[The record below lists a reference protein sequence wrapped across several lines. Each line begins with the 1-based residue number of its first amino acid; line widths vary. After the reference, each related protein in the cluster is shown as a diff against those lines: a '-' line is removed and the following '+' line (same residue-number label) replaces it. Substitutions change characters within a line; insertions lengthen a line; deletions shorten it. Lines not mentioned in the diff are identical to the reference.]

1 MTNFMTPPSEAL
13 STLTALAARGGR
25 TAPFALSLAQAIVG
39 NRVSVKQGEWIDKLC
54 RPVAGEAESISLPR
68 IVAAMRRADRKQRKF
83 VIVVDGL
90 AITGRYTAL
99 DSFRAN
105 PANRGSVSFSVG
117 EYGDPNSK
125 WFGRI
130 NAQGEFSPGKDSTEA
145 FVAYLK
151 AWEANLPE

>member
-1 MTNFMTPPSEAL
+1 MNFTTDPTKAYSI
-13 STLTALAARGGR
+13 LTAMAAKGGR
-25 TAPFALSLAQAIVG
+25 TAPFALSLAGAIIQ
-39 NRVSVKQGEWIDKLC
+39 NRVSPKQGEWIDKLC

-68 IVAAMRRADRKQRKF
+68 IVAAMRRADRKARKF
-83 VIVVDGL
+83 VILVGDL
-90 AITGRYTAL
+90 TITGRYTAL

-117 EYGDPNSK
+117 EYGDPASK

-130 NAQGEFSPGKDSTEA
+130 NAQGEFASGKDSTEA

>member
-1 MTNFMTPPSEAL
+1 MNFTTPASEAL
-13 STLTALAARGGR
+13 SILTAMAAKGGR
-25 TAPFALSLAQAIVG
+25 TAPFALSLAGAIIQ
-39 NRVSVKQGEWIDKLC
+39 NRVSPKQGQWIDRLC
-54 RPVAGEAESISLPR
+54 TPTPGAEEALKFPR
-68 IVAAMRRADRKQRKF
+68 IVAAMRRADRKARKF
-83 VIVVDGL
+83 VILVGDL
-90 AITGRYTAL
+90 TITGRYTAL

-117 EYGDPNSK
+117 EYGDPASK

-130 NAQGEFSPGKDSTEA
+130 NAQGEFAPGKDSTEA

>member
-1 MTNFMTPPSEAL
+1 MTNFTTPASEAL
-13 STLTALAARGGR
+13 TALTALAARGGR

-39 NRVSVKQGEWIDKLC
+39 NRVSPKQGEWIDKLC
-54 RPVAGEAESISLPR
+54 RPVAGATESISLPR
-68 IVAAMRRADRKQRKF
+68 IVAAMRRADRKARKF
-83 VIVVDGL
+83 VILVGDL
-90 AITGRYTAL
+90 TITGRYTAL
-99 DSFRAN
+99 DSARAN
-105 PANRGSVSFSVG
+105 PGNRGSVSFSVG

-130 NAQGEFSPGKDSTEA
+130 NAQGEFNPGKDSTEA

>member
-1 MTNFMTPPSEAL
+1 MTNFTTPASEAL

-39 NRVSVKQGEWIDKLC
+39 NRVSVKQGQWIDRLC
-54 RPVAGEAESISLPR
+54 TPTPGAEEALKFPR
-68 IVAAMRRADRKQRKF
+68 IVAAMRRADRKARKF

-90 AITGRYTAL
+90 TITGRYTAL

-105 PANRGSVSFSVG
+105 PSNRGSVSFSVG
-117 EYGDPNSK
+117 EYGNPASK

>member
-1 MTNFMTPPSEAL
+1 VTNFTTPASEAL
-13 STLTALAARGGR
+13 TALTALAARGGR

-39 NRVSVKQGEWIDKLC
+39 NRVSPKQGEWIDKLC
-54 RPVAGEAESISLPR
+54 RPVAGATESISLPR
-68 IVAAMRRADRKQRKF
+68 IVAAMRRADRKARKF
-83 VIVVDGL
+83 VILVGDL
-90 AITGRYTAL
+90 TITGRYTAL
-99 DSFRAN
+99 DSARAN
-105 PANRGSVSFSVG
+105 PGNRGSVSFSVG

-130 NAQGEFSPGKDSTEA
+130 NAQGEFNPGKDSTEA

>member
-1 MTNFMTPPSEAL
+1 VNFTTPTAEAL
-13 STLTALAARGGR
+13 SALTALAARGGR
-25 TAPFALSLAQAIVG
+25 TAPFALSLAHAIVG

-54 RPVAGEAESISLPR
+54 RPIAGEAESISLPR
-68 IVAAMRRADRKQRKF
+68 IVATMRRADRKARKF
-83 VIVVDGL
+83 VILVGDL
-90 AITGRYTAL
+90 AIMGRYTAL

-105 PANRGSVSFSVG
+105 PVNRGSVSFSIG
-117 EYGDPNSK
+117 EYGDPASK

-130 NAQGEFSPGKDSTEA
+130 DAQGKFNPGKDSTEA